1 MQPIDGVWDCGN
13 QFLKHICF
21 RLNILGFLRFEEMP
35 STMVCRFRQKR
46 LDYVPGQGQQG
57 TKMINEAE
65 KDPQHN
71 IIIKGARVHNLKNMD
86 VAIPKNKLVVVTGM
100 SGSGK
105 SSLAFDTLYAEGQ
118 RRYVESLSAYARQFL
133 GRMNKP
139 DVDYIKGIAPAIAI
153 EQKVITSNPRSTVG
167 TSTEIYDYLKLL
179 FSRIGKTISP
189 VSGGIVKK
197 DTVTDVIN
205 FVMGQPNETQVT
217 VLCPL
222 HPHNNRSLKEE
233 LAVLMQKGFVRVEYA
248 GKLSRIEDLLQDM
261 SIIDDGAWLAAE
273 VNGDASQISSLKS
286 QISSVRIVIDRI
298 SKNEEDETISRL
310 GDSAQTA
317 FFEGKGDCYVR
328 YKLPDNHK
336 EEERFFCDRFE
347 LDGIRFEE
355 PNPNFF
361 SFNNPYGACKRCEGY
376 GKVIGIDEDLVIPD
390 KSKSVYEGAI
400 APWRGEKMR
409 EWNDVLVK
417 NALKFDFPIHR
428 QYNQLSEAQQ
438 RLLWKGNNHFRG
450 LDSFFKELEEQTY
463 KIQYRVMLSRYRGK
477 TTCPECKGSRLREDA
492 SYVKISGKSI
502 TDIVLMPLDKA
513 LAFFSALELNETDVK
528 IGKRLLTEITNRLLF
543 LNDVGLR
550 YLTLNRLSNTLS
562 GGESQRI
569 NLATSLG
576 SSLVG
581 SIYVLDEPSIGL
593 HPRDTQRLISVLKSL
608 RDVGNTVLVVEHEE
622 EIMKAAD
629 HIIDIGPEAGTH
641 GGHLV
646 FSGTYDEIIKDDN
659 SLTGRYLSGKEQIA
673 IPKTRRK
680 WNDFIEIKGARE
692 NNLKHVSAKFPL
704 GVLTVVTG
712 VSGSGK
718 TSLVKRILAPALQK
732 VLGNY
737 NGEQTGAY
745 DAIEGDYQKV
755 EQVELVDQNP
765 IGRSSRSNPVTYVK
779 AWDEIRNLYAG
790 QARAKAAGLKPS
802 AFSFNV
808 EGGRCDVCQGEGEV
822 KIEMQFMADIYLTC
836 ETCGGKRFKQHILD
850 ITYKDKSVADVL
862 SMTIEEAIEFFAKEP
877 KIVNRIK
884 PLMDVGLGYVQLG
897 QSSNTLSGGEAQRIK
912 LASFLVKGNNANK
925 TLFIFDEP
933 TTGLHFAD
941 IKKLLKSFDA
951 LLDQGNTI
959 IVIEHNMDVIKCA
972 DWIIDIGPEGGDNG
986 GKVVFEGVPEDLIK
1000 KADSYT
1006 GAFLKERF

>member
-1 MQPIDGVWDCGN
+1 
-13 QFLKHICF
+13 
-21 RLNILGFLRFEEMP
+21 
-35 STMVCRFRQKR
+35 
-46 LDYVPGQGQQG
+46 
-57 TKMINEAE
+57 MIQEAD
-65 KDPQHN
+65 KDPQKH
-71 IIIKGARVHNLKNMD
+71 IIIKGARVHNLKNLD

-118 RRYVESLSAYARQFL
+118 RRYVESLSSYARQFL

-189 VSGGIVKK
+189 ISGSVVKR
-197 DTVTDVIN
+197 DNVTDVID
-205 FVMGQPNETQVT
+205 FILTLPDETQVT
-217 VLCPL
+217 ILCPL

-233 LAVLMQKGFVRVEYA
+233 LAVLLQKGFVRVEYEGA
-248 GKLSRIEDLLQDM
+248 INRIESILEDTSIANESMEAESEKPVKVKGKSSKAKGKEETATDSGLETQD
-261 SIIDDGAWLAAE
+261 SVL
-273 VNGDASQISSLKS
+273 SSHP
-286 QISSVRIVIDRI
+286 VRIVIDRVT
-298 SKNEEDETISRL
+298 KNMEDETVSRL
-310 GDSAQTA
+310 GDSIQTA

-328 YKLPDNHK
+328 YQDENG
-336 EEERFFCDRFE
+336 EEVERFFCDRFE
-347 LDGIRFEE
+347 LDGMRFEE
-355 PNPNFF
+355 PSPNFF

-376 GKVIGIDEDLVIPD
+376 GKIIGIDEDLVIPD
-390 KSKSVYEGAI
+390 KSKTVYEGAI

-409 EWNDVLVK
+409 EWNDELVK
-417 NALKFDFPIHR
+417 NAIKFDFPIHR
-428 QYNQLSEAQQ
+428 PYNQLTPAQQ
-438 RLLWKGNNHFRG
+438 HLIWSGNRYFRG
-450 LDSFFKELEEQTY
+450 LDAFFKELEEQTY

-477 TTCPECKGSRLREDA
+477 TTCPECKGSRLRMDA
-492 SYVKISGKSI
+492 SYVKIDGMSI
-502 TDIVLMPLDKA
+502 TDVVLMPLDKA
-513 LAFFSALELNETDVK
+513 FAFFSELKLSQTDEK
-528 IGKRLLTEITNRLLF
+528 IAKRLLAEITSRLNF
-543 LNDVGLR
+543 LNDVGLS

-581 SIYVLDEPSIGL
+581 SVYVLDEPSIGL
-593 HPRDTQRLISVLKSL
+593 HPRDTQRLISVLRSL

-622 EIMKAAD
+622 EIMEAAD

-641 GGHLV
+641 GGNLI
-646 FSGTYDEIIKDDN
+646 FTGTYDEILKDDN
-659 SLTGRYLSGKEQIA
+659 SLTGRYLSHKDEIA
-673 IPKTRRK
+673 IPAHRRK
-680 WNDFIEIKGARE
+680 WNDSIVIKGARE
-692 NNLKHVSAKFPL
+692 NNLKHVTAKFPL

-718 TSLVKRILAPALQK
+718 TSLVKRILFPALQK
-732 VLGNY
+732 ALGNY
-737 NGEQTGAY
+737 TGEQTGLY
-745 DAIEGDYQKV
+745 DAIEGDYQRI
-755 EQVELVDQNP
+755 EQVEMVDQNP

-779 AWDEIRNLYAG
+779 AWDEIRNLYAS
-790 QARAKAAGLKPS
+790 QPAAKAGGLKPS

-808 EGGRCDVCQGEGEV
+808 EGGRCDTCQGEGEV
-822 KIEMQFMADIYLTC
+822 KIEMQFMADIFLTC

-850 ITYKDKSVADVL
+850 VQYQEKNVSEVL
-862 SMTIEEAIEFFAKEP
+862 DMTIDEAMEFFRKEP
-877 KIVNRIK
+877 KILNKIK
-884 PLMDVGLGYVQLG
+884 PLADVGLGYVQLG

-912 LASFLVKGNNANK
+912 LASFLVKGNNTSK

-959 IVIEHNMDVIKCA
+959 LVIEHNMDVIKCA
-972 DWIIDIGPEGGDNG
+972 DWVIDIGPEGGDRG
-986 GKVVFEGVPEDLIK
+986 GHVVFEGTPEELIK
-1000 KADSYT
+1000 KEDSYT
-1006 GAFLKERF
+1006 GKFLKERFR

>member
-1 MQPIDGVWDCGN
+1 MN
-13 QFLKHICF
+13 FLPQSM
-21 RLNILGFLRFEEMP
+21 N
-35 STMVCRFRQKR
+35 
-46 LDYVPGQGQQG
+46 
-57 TKMINEAE
+57 NEAE
-65 KDPQHN
+65 KDPQHH

-86 VAIPKNKLVVVTGM
+86 VAIPKNKLVVITGM

-118 RRYVESLSAYARQFL
+118 RRYVESLSSYARQFL

-189 VSGGIVKK
+189 VSGKIVKR
-197 DTVTDVIN
+197 DTVTDVVN
-205 FVMGQPNETQVT
+205 FVVALLDDTQVT
-217 VLCPL
+217 ILCPL
-222 HPHNNRSLKEE
+222 YPHNNRSLKEE
-233 LAVLMQKGFVRVEYA
+233 LAVLLQKGFVRVEYQ
-248 GKLSRIEDLLQDM
+248 GKIARIEDLLEDE
-261 SIIDDGAWLAAE
+261 SVDGASMKIKLKADSKKASNTDNTPLTNHYAE
-273 VNGDASQISSLKS
+273 VK
-286 QISSVRIVIDRI
+286 IVIDRI
-298 SKNEEDETISRL
+298 TKNETEETISRL
-310 GDSAQTA
+310 GDSIQTA

-328 YKLPDNHK
+328 YKQPD
-336 EEERFFCDRFE
+336 EETETERFFCDRFE
-347 LDGIRFEE
+347 LDGISFEE
-355 PNPNFF
+355 PSANFF

-390 KSKSVYEGAI
+390 KSKTIYEGAI

-409 EWNDVLVK
+409 EWNEELVK

-428 QYNQLSEAQQ
+428 QYNHLTEEQQ
-438 RLLWKGNNHFRG
+438 RLLWTGNQYFRG
-450 LDSFFKELEEQTY
+450 LDAFFKDIEEQSF
-463 KIQYRVMLSRYRGK
+463 KIQYRVMLLRYRGK
-477 TTCPECKGSRLREDA
+477 TTCPECKGSRLRKDA
-492 SYVKISGKSI
+492 SYVKIAEKSI
-502 TDIVLMPLDKA
+502 TDVVLMPLDKA
-513 LAFFSALELNETDVK
+513 LAFFAEIKLNEQDQK
-528 IGKRLLTEITNRLLF
+528 IGKRLLMEITNRLRF
-543 LNDVGLR
+543 LNDVGLG

-581 SIYVLDEPSIGL
+581 SVYVLDEPSIGL
-593 HPRDTQRLISVLKSL
+593 HPRDTQRLITVLQSL

-622 EIMKAAD
+622 EIMQAAD
-629 HIIDIGPEAGTH
+629 YIIDIGPEAGTH
-641 GGHLV
+641 GGELM
-646 FSGTYDEIIKDDN
+646 FTGTYDEIIKDDN
-659 SLTGRYLSGKEQIA
+659 SLTGRYLARKEQIA
-673 IPKTRRK
+673 IPAMRRK
-680 WNDFIEIKGARE
+680 WNDYIEIIGGRE
-692 NNLKHVSAKFPL
+692 NNLKHVNVKFPL

-737 NGEQTGAY
+737 TGEQTGAY
-745 DAIEGDYQKV
+745 DSIEGDYQKV

-779 AWDEIRNLYAG
+779 AWDEIRNLFAS
-790 QARAKAAGLKPS
+790 QPVAKAAGLKPS

-822 KIEMQFMADIYLTC
+822 KIEMQFMADIFLTC

-850 ITYKDKSVADVL
+850 VTYNDKNVADVL
-862 SMTIEEAIEFFAKEP
+862 SMTIDEALAFFHKEP
-877 KIVNRIK
+877 KIIAKIK
-884 PLMDVGLGYVQLG
+884 PLVDVGLGYVQLG

-912 LASFLVKGNNANK
+912 LASFLVKGNNTHK

-951 LLDQGNTI
+951 LLEHGNTI

-972 DWIIDIGPEGGDNG
+972 DWVIDIGPEGGDNG
-986 GKVVFEGVPEDLIK
+986 GNVVFEGIPEDLIMQ
-1000 KADSYT
+1000 AQSHT
-1006 GAFLKERF
+1006 GEFLKERFAPTTTPKGKHLDGVGRTIVER

>member
-1 MQPIDGVWDCGN
+1 
-13 QFLKHICF
+13 
-21 RLNILGFLRFEEMP
+21 
-35 STMVCRFRQKR
+35 
-46 LDYVPGQGQQG
+46 
-57 TKMINEAE
+57 MIKEAE
-65 KDPQHN
+65 KDPQKH

-86 VAIPKNKLVVVTGM
+86 VAIPKNKLVVITGM

-118 RRYVESLSAYARQFL
+118 RRYVESLSSYARQFL

-189 VSGGIVKK
+189 ISGGIVKK
-197 DTVTDVIN
+197 DSVTDVIN
-205 FVMGQPNETQVT
+205 FIMSLPLDTQVT
-217 VLCPL
+217 ILCPL

-233 LAVLMQKGFVRVEYA
+233 LAVLMQKGFIRVEYN
-248 GKLSRIEDLLQDM
+248 GQVHRIESMLEDE
-261 SIIDDGAWLAAE
+261 SIDNTAFGEKGEVEQVKSKAKTKKAAAE
-273 VNGDASQISSLKS
+273 SEADHSQTTTYDAL
-286 QISSVRIVIDRI
+286 RIVIDRI
-298 SKNEEDETISRL
+298 TKNDEDETVSRL
-310 GDSAQTA
+310 GDSIQTA

-328 YKLPDNHK
+328 YREPESEVEN
-336 EEERFFCDRFE
+336 ERFFCDRFE

-355 PNPNFF
+355 PSPNFF

-390 KSKSVYEGAI
+390 KSKTVYEGAI

-409 EWNDVLVK
+409 EWNDKLVK
-417 NALKFDFPIHR
+417 SSLKFDFPIHR
-428 QYNQLSEAQQ
+428 QYNQLTEEQQ
-438 RLLWKGNNHFRG
+438 RLLWTGNQYFRG
-450 LDSFFKELEEQTY
+450 LDEFFKEMEEQTY
-463 KIQYRVMLSRYRGK
+463 KIQYRVLLSRYRGK
-477 TTCPECKGSRLREDA
+477 TTCPECKGSRLRKDA
-492 SYVKISGKSI
+492 SYVKVDGKSI
-502 TDIVLMPLDKA
+502 TDVVLMPLDTA
-513 LAFFSALELNETDVK
+513 LAFFSSLNLSPTDVK
-528 IGKRLLTEITNRLLF
+528 IGKRLLLEIVNRLQF
-543 LNDVGLR
+543 LNDVGLS

-581 SIYVLDEPSIGL
+581 SVYVLDEPSIGL
-593 HPRDTQRLISVLKSL
+593 HPRDTQRLVGVLKSL

-641 GGHLV
+641 GGNLI
-646 FSGTYDEIIKDDN
+646 FTGTYEQIIVDDN
-659 SLTGRYLSGKEQIA
+659 SLTGKYLSGREAIA
-673 IPKTRRK
+673 IPTHRRK
-680 WNDFIEIKGARE
+680 WNDYIEIKGARE
-692 NNLKHVSAKFPL
+692 NNLNHVDAKFPL

-718 TSLVKRILAPALQK
+718 TSLVKRVLAPALQK
-732 VLGNY
+732 ILGNY
-737 NGEQTGAY
+737 NGEQTGSF
-745 DAIEGDYQKV
+745 DSIEGDYAKI

-779 AWDEIRNLYAG
+779 AWDEIRNLYA
-790 QARAKAAGLKPS
+790 ALPVAKAAGLKPS

-822 KIEMQFMADIYLTC
+822 KIEMQFMADIFLTC
-836 ETCGGKRFKQHILD
+836 EACGGKRFKQHILD
-850 ITYKDKSVADVL
+850 VTYNEKNVSEVL
-862 SMTIEEAIEFFAKEP
+862 ELTIDEALEFFAKEP
-877 KIVNRIK
+877 KILAKIK
-884 PLMDVGLGYVQLG
+884 PLVDVGLGYVQLG

-912 LASFLVKGNNANK
+912 LASFLVKGNNTHK

-951 LLDQGNTI
+951 LLDHGNTI

-972 DWIIDIGPEGGDNG
+972 DWVVDIGPEGGNRG
-986 GKVVFEGVPEDLIK
+986 GNVVFEGLPEDLIK
-1000 KADSYT
+1000 KENSFT
-1006 GAFLKERF
+1006 GEFLKERFEVRG

>member
-1 MQPIDGVWDCGN
+1 M
-13 QFLKHICF
+13 
-21 RLNILGFLRFEEMP
+21 
-35 STMVCRFRQKR
+35 
-46 LDYVPGQGQQG
+46 
-57 TKMINEAE
+57 NEAE
-65 KDPQHN
+65 KDAQKH
-71 IIIKGARVHNLKNMD
+71 IIIKGARVHNLKNLD
-86 VAIPKNKLVVVTGM
+86 VAIPKNKLVVITGM

-118 RRYVESLSAYARQFL
+118 RRYVESLSSYARQFL

-179 FSRIGKTISP
+179 YSRIGKTYSP
-189 VSGGIVKK
+189 VSGNIVKK

-205 FVMGQPNETQVT
+205 FVLSLPDETQAT
-217 VLCPL
+217 ILCPL

-233 LAVLMQKGFVRVEYA
+233 LAVLMQKGFVRVEYKGA
-248 GKLSRIEDLLQDM
+248 LARIEALLEDE
-261 SIIDDGAWLAAE
+261 SIAADTE
-273 VNGDASQISSLKS
+273 MAQKKSKNEDHTQSDADHSD
-286 QISSVRIVIDRI
+286 VRIVIDRI
-298 SKNEEDETISRL
+298 TKNEEEETISRL
-310 GDSAQTA
+310 GDSVQTA

-328 YKLPDNHK
+328 WQNDDK

-347 LDGIRFEE
+347 LDNIRFEE
-355 PNPNFF
+355 PSPNFF
-361 SFNNPYGACKRCEGY
+361 SFNNPYGACKKCEGY

-390 KSKSVYEGAI
+390 KSKTVYEGAI

-409 EWNDVLVK
+409 EWNDRLVK
-417 NALKFDFPIHR
+417 NAIKFDFPIHR
-428 QYNQLSEAQQ
+428 QYNQLTEKQQ
-438 RLLWKGNNHFRG
+438 QLLWKGNTYFQG
-450 LDSFFKELEEQTY
+450 LDAFFKELEEQTY
-463 KIQYRVMLSRYRGK
+463 KIQYRVLLSRYRGK
-477 TTCPECKGSRLREDA
+477 TTCPDCKGSRLRPDA
-492 SYVKISGKSI
+492 ANVKIEGKSI

-513 LAFFSALELNETDVK
+513 FEFFKGLNLSTHDET
-528 IGKRLLTEITNRLLF
+528 IGRRLLTEITNRLNF
-543 LNDVGLR
+543 LNDVGLS

-593 HPRDTQRLISVLKSL
+593 HPKDTNKLIGVLKSL

-622 EIMKAAD
+622 EVMKAAD

-641 GGHLV
+641 GGELI
-646 FSGTYDEIIKDDN
+646 FTGTYEEIIKDEK
-659 SLTGRYLSGKEQIA
+659 SLTGKYLSGKEEIA
-673 IPKTRRK
+673 IPTSRRK
-680 WNDFIEIKGARE
+680 WNDFISIKGARE
-692 NNLKHVSAKFPL
+692 NNLKHASAKFPL

-732 VLGNY
+732 TLGNY

-745 DAIEGDYQKV
+745 DAIEGDYNKI

-779 AWDEIRNLYAG
+779 AWDEIRNLYAS
-790 QARAKAAGLKPS
+790 QPAAKAAGLKPS

-822 KIEMQFMADIYLTC
+822 KIEMQFMADIFLTC
-836 ETCGGKRFKQHILD
+836 EACNGNRFKQNVLD
-850 ITYKDKSVADVL
+850 ITYNEKNVSEVL
-862 SMTIEEAIEFFAKEP
+862 NLTIDEALEFFTKET
-877 KIVNRIK
+877 KIINKIK
-884 PLMDVGLGYVQLG
+884 PLVDVGLGYVQLG

-912 LASFLVKGNNANK
+912 LASFLVKGNNTNK

-951 LLDQGNTI
+951 LLNHGNTI

-972 DWIIDIGPEGGDNG
+972 DWVIDIGPEGGDRG
-986 GKVVFEGVPEDLIK
+986 GNVVFEGVPEDLIRQE
-1000 KADSYT
+1000 DSYT
-1006 GAFLKERF
+1006 GKYLKERFEV